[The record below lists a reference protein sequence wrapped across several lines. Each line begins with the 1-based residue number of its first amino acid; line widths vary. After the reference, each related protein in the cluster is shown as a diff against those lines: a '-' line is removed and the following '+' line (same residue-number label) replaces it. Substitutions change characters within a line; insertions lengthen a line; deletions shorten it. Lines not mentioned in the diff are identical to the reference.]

1 MSRYAV
7 ASRYAKSLL
16 DLSIEQNK
24 LEDIYSDIVGF
35 KESLGSRDL
44 IMLLKSPI
52 IKADKKISA
61 FKAVFGGKFNELTMA
76 FFELIMKKGREEN
89 LPDIANAFITQYREH
104 NNISSAKVI
113 TATKL
118 SAEKLEEVKS
128 KILSFSD
135 GDKVEI
141 TEEIDESLIGGFV
154 IEIGDKIYDAS
165 VKHKLNKLKK
175 AFS

>member
-1 MSRYAV
+1 MSRHAV

-24 LEDIYSDIVGF
+24 LDDIYNDIVAF
-35 KESLGSRDL
+35 KESLASREL
-44 IMLLKSPI
+44 LLLLKSPI
-52 IKADKKISA
+52 INSDKKISA
-61 FKAVFGGKFNELTMA
+61 FKAVFGDKFNELTLG
-76 FFELIMKKGREEN
+76 FFELTMKKGREEN
-89 LPDIANAFITQYREH
+89 LPDMANAFIAQYRDH

-118 SAEKLEEVKS
+118 STEKLEEIKS

-135 GDKVEI
+135 GDKVDI